1 MFTSKLKLISIDIGS
16 YTTKIIKAKYIN
28 KKVVIEDAFIINTPV
43 GVYSDGHIN
52 DINSLKKE
60 IKEALNSHNIGR
72 EKCIFISK
80 SSDIVTREVTMPY
93 AKNSEIQSMIKF
105 QIERYLPIMPDDYI
119 IQYKNIEEFSENN
132 VKKIRIRIVAY
143 PKVMSE
149 EYRNLCKELDMIPH
163 SLDITSNVV
172 SKIFSICKS
181 INGRL
186 VDNKLSYGFL
196 DIGSEY
202 STFTIIKNK
211 KVDFTRLLSFGG
223 SHIDVELSKQ
233 LIVPEKEA
241 ENEKI
246 QVADLMSGSIENV
259 EESLIN
265 DTIKNKI
272 SSFTQE
278 VDRMIQFFKNK
289 QSGNSLEKIYIYGG
303 CSKIKGLDHFMS
315 DILSVKVEKL
325 KSIDSV
331 DMKLEDLKVCDF
343 INAAGAVIRL

>member
-1 MFTSKLKLISIDIGS
+1 MFTSKLISIDIGS
-16 YTTKIIKAKYIN
+16 HTTKIIKSRYIN
-28 KKVVIEDAFIINTPV
+28 KKVVIEDAFTINTPA

-52 DINSLKKE
+52 DINTLKKK
-60 IKEALNSHNIGR
+60 IKETLNSHNIGR
-72 EKCIFISK
+72 EKCVFISN

-119 IQYKNIEEFSENN
+119 IQYKNIEDFSENN
-132 VKKIRIRIVAY
+132 IKKSKIRIVAY

-172 SKIFSICKS
+172 SKIFSVCK
-181 INGRL
+181 NVNEKP
-186 VDNKLSYGFL
+186 VDNKLCYGFL

-211 KVDFTRLLSFGG
+211 NVDFTRMISFGG
-223 SHIDVELSKQ
+223 SYIDVELSKQ

-241 ENEKI
+241 EKEKI
-246 QVADLMSGSIENV
+246 EVADLISDSIEDV
-259 EESLIN
+259 EEALIN
-265 DTIKNKI
+265 DTIKNKF

-278 VDRMIQFFKNK
+278 VDRMLQFFKNK

-303 CSKIKGLDHFMS
+303 CSKINELDHFMS
-315 DILSVKVEKL
+315 DILNIKVERL
-325 KSIDSV
+325 ESIDSV
-331 DMKLEDLKVCDF
+331 KMSLENAKVCDF